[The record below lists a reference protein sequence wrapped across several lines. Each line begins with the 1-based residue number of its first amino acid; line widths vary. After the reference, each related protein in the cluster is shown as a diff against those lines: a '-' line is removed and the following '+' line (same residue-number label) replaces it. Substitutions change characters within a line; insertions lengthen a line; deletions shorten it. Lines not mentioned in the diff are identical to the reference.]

1 MVNLINKL
9 DSNVFRYINEYVKQ
23 NTFLDYLMIF
33 FAEYAQYMFILLFMI
48 LWLNKKYKNRTCV
61 IQAIIAC
68 CLAFLLN
75 RIIGLFFYRERPF
88 VSHLNINQL
97 VEHTANA
104 SFPSDHATSA
114 FTIAITL
121 YLYERRLGKVFL
133 LLAIF
138 ISFSRIWVGVH
149 YPLDVLLGAVL
160 GTLWAFIAYYIIKTI
175 FKKNK

>member
-1 MVNLINKL
+1 MLNLINNL
-9 DSNVFRYINEYVKQ
+9 DYNGFRYINEHVKE
-23 NTFLDYLMIF
+23 NIYIDYLMIF

-48 LWLNKKYKNRTCV
+48 LWLNKKYKNRACV

-68 CLAFLLN
+68 CFAFVLN

-114 FTIAITL
+114 FAIAITVFL
-121 YLYERRLGKVFL
+121 YKKRLGKAFL
-133 LLAIF
+133 LLAFLIA
-138 ISFSRIWVGVH
+138 FSRVWVGVH
-149 YPLDVLLGAVL
+149 YPLDVLMGAVL
-160 GTLWAFIAYYIIKTI
+160 GLVWAFITHYIVKTN
-175 FKKNK
+175 FKNN